1 MSKSI
6 PLRPALRVQR
16 VRIIVRDALHK
27 RADLVLEGLTAKRRL
42 FGDVQGK
49 TVFIN

>member
-6 PLRPALRVQR
+6 PLSPALRVQR

-42 FGDVQGK
+42 FGDIQRE
-49 TVFIN
+49 TIFID